1 MSEELLTIRAMCEA
15 FDVTPRTLRFY
26 EQKELLFPLR
36 EGHKRLYSRRDRARL
51 KLILR
56 GKRFG
61 VSLEEIRQILN
72 MHDTDAG
79 KEVQM
84 SRAIEIAERRL
95 NEMKAQRAELDQDIA
110 DLSVLIVQGHDL
122 MTTRAKSAA

>member
-1 MSEELLTIRAMCEA
+1 MTIRAMCEA
-15 FDVTPRTLRFY
+15 FDVTARTLRFY

-61 VSLEEIRQILN
+61 VSLEEIRQILD

-79 KEVQM
+79 KEMQL
-84 SRAIEIAERRL
+84 SRTIEIAERRL
-95 NEMKAQRAELDQDIA
+95 NEMKTRRAELDHNIA
-110 DLSVLIVQGHDL
+110 ALSVLIAQGHDL
-122 MTTRAKSAA
+122 MTTKAKSAA

>member
-1 MSEELLTIRAMCEA
+1 MTIRTMCEA

-61 VSLEEIRQILN
+61 VSLEEIRQILD
-72 MHDTDAG
+72 MHDADNERDLQLLRT
-79 KEVQM
+79 
-84 SRAIEIAERRL
+84 IEIAERRL
-95 NEMKAQRAELDQDIA
+95 NEMKTQRAELDQDIA
-110 DLSVLIVQGHDL
+110 DLSVLIAQGHDL
-122 MTTRAKSAA
+122 MTTKANSAA